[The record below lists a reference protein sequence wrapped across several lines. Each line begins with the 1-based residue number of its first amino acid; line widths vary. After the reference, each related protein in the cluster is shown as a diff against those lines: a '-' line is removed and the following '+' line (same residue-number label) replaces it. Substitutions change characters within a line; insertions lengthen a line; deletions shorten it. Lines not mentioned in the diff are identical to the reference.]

1 MSIFNFIGSAGGA
14 FADVVR
20 EQDALKAKE
29 NAAVRSKLITSF
41 IDRSQKKRDSKR
53 KANKEAVEMYKKLVT
68 VGYSK
73 QAASALV
80 KQGAGEE
87 FYENAMKLKFTKGI
101 DLPSL
106 VEITHPELGSS
117 NSTFEGDKST
127 IQTITEDSV
136 KPFTDPDTVPIPETV
151 QIGERSLTRGPVT
164 VDYGQTAKALGLKPE
179 SADVEQPTEQTVAA
193 RIDTDRL
200 KNIMDNEGDSLKKAY
215 EESKLKLIEFTIQK
229 ENGTLNPDDADKI
242 PKLEN
247 LVMKLGKALS
257 AYPNNR
263 APTVTNVDRRYT
275 EKPRTI
281 IESML
286 KTSKA
291 LVEQGGQI
299 LSNPAITKLSEKFKD
314 AAEGKVVTLEE
325 YNMSSMILSDVVGG
339 FKRVKPRMDAL
350 DKNEIDRLES
360 AGMDGQVIIVTET
373 ARSAK
378 LRIKNEIDKTAG
390 NIAAMVKSPKRLKTP
405 VETAIKNKITSQI
418 ISGSTK
424 TSAPNEFNTNRE
436 ALEAANSGKLRVG
449 DFVLIN
455 GAFAIYTGLG
465 ILDPD
470 IFSDNFYFTAT
481 TKQELINMYKLKQ
494 VGE

>member
-136 KPFTDPDTVPIPETV
+136 KPFTDPDAVPIPETV

-164 VDYGQTAKALGLKPE
+164 VDYGQTARALGLKPE
-179 SADVEQPTEQTVAA
+179 STDVEQPTEQAVAA

-200 KNIMDNEGDSLKKAY
+200 KNIIDNDGVSLKKTY
-215 EESKLKLIEFTIQK
+215 EESRLQLIELEIQK
-229 ENGTLNPDDADKI
+229 ENGTLNHNDADKI

-247 LVMKLGKALS
+247 LVAKLGKALS
-257 AYPNNR
+257 DYPNNR
-263 APTVTNVDRRYT
+263 APNVTDLDRRYE

-281 IESML
+281 IEAML

-291 LVEQGGQI
+291 VVQDGAMLY
-299 LSNPAITKLSEKFKD
+299 SNPVVTKLRQKFQD
-314 AAEGKVVTLEE
+314 ATEGRDITSEE
-325 YNMSSMILSDVVGG
+325 YNMSTMILSEIVSG
-339 FKRVKPRMDAL
+339 FKRVKPRMDVL
-350 DKNEIDRLES
+350 DNIEIDKLRSSGKE
-360 AGMDGQVIIVTET
+360 GQVVAVTET

-378 LRIKNEIDKTAG
+378 LLTQVETDKTAR
-390 NIAAMVKSPKRLKTP
+390 NIAAMVKSPERLKTP
-405 VETAIKNKITSQI
+405 VETAIKNKIKSQI

-436 ALEAANSGKLRVG
+436 ALEAANKGKLKGG
-449 DFVLIN
+449 DFVLI
-455 GAFAIYTGLG
+455 GGTFAIYTGLG

-481 TKQELINMYKLKQ
+481 TKQELMNMYKLKQ

>member
-29 NAAVRSKLITSF
+29 NAAIRSKLITSF
-41 IDRSQKKRDSKR
+41 IDRSQRKRDSKR

-136 KPFTDPDTVPIPETV
+136 KPFTDPDAVPIPETV
-151 QIGERSLTRGPVT
+151 QIGERSLTRGPVK

-200 KNIMDNEGDSLKKAY
+200 RNIMDNEGESLKKAY
-215 EESKLKLIEFTIQK
+215 EEAKLKLIELTIQK
-229 ENGTLNPDDADKI
+229 EDGTLNPNDADKI

-247 LVMKLGKALS
+247 LVTKLGTALS
-257 AYPNNR
+257 DYPNNR
-263 APTVTNVDRRYT
+263 APTVTDVDRRYT
-275 EKPRTI
+275 EKPKTI

-286 KTSKA
+286 KNAKA
-291 LVEQGGQI
+291 LVQDGAM
-299 LSNPAITKLSEKFKD
+299 LYSNPVVTKLSRKFQD
-314 AAEGKVVTLEE
+314 QAEGRDVTIEE
-325 YNMSSMILSDVVGG
+325 YNMSTMILPEIVSG
-339 FKRVKPRMDAL
+339 FKRVKPRMNKL
-350 DKNEIDRLES
+350 DEIEIDRLTS
-360 AGMDGQVIIVTET
+360 AGKEGQIGIVTET

-378 LRIKNEIDKTAG
+378 LMIQNETDKTAG
-390 NIAAMVKSPKRLKTP
+390 NIVAMVQSPTRLKTP
-405 VETAIKNKITSQI
+405 VETAIKNKIKSQI

-436 ALEAANSGKLRVG
+436 ALEAADNGKLKVG
-449 DFVLIN
+449 DFVLID
-455 GAFAIYTGLG
+455 GVFAIYTGLG

-481 TKQELINMYKLKQ
+481 TKQELMNMYKLKQ